1 MNKPPSTR
9 PSDPQPAEA
18 ASPTNGKLEPGAS
31 AVLHPIELDAAA
43 RKLYRE
49 GLTALLE
56 ARVPFL
62 VGGAYA
68 LERHTGIVRHTK
80 DFDIF
85 VRPKHVHRTLRV
97 LTRAGFRTDLPF
109 PHWIGKAFHGEYFID
124 VIFNSGNGLCPVDDE
139 WFAHALDSVVLD
151 MPVKICPVEETL
163 WQKAFIL
170 ERDRCDSADMAHL
183 LRFCAAR
190 LDWDRLLHRFGDHWR
205 VLYAHLILFGFIYPD
220 EQKLIPRAVLEK
232 LARRLRNDA
241 RGAAPADR
249 LCNGT
254 LLSATQY
261 MRDIDLEGFRDARLA
276 PDGPIGQ
283 NALSKWT
290 ANFAKS

>member
-1 MNKPPSTR
+1 MSKPSSNRLSNPSVVNHPLSTNDR
-9 PSDPQPAEA
+9 PGGETTAL
-18 ASPTNGKLEPGAS
+18 T
-31 AVLHPIELDAAA
+31 HPLELDAAA
-43 RKLYRE
+43 RKFYQD
-49 GLTALLE
+49 GLLALLN

-85 VRPKHVHRTLRV
+85 VRPKHVHRALRV
-97 LTRAGFRTDLPF
+97 LSRAGFQTDLPF

-139 WFAHALDSVVLD
+139 WFEYSLENMVLNV
-151 MPVKICPVEETL
+151 PVKICPVEETI

-170 ERDRCDSADMAHL
+170 ERDRCDSADVAHL
-183 LRFCAAR
+183 LRFCAAKINWER
-190 LDWDRLLHRFGDHWR
+190 LIRRFGDHWR
-205 VLYAHLILFGFIYPD
+205 VLYSHLILFGFIYPG
-220 EQKLIPRAVLEK
+220 EQHLIPRRPMEE
-232 LARRLRNDA
+232 LARRLRNEV
-241 RGAAPADR
+241 RGTAPPGR

-261 MRDIDLEGFRDARLA
+261 LRDVDLEGFQDARLA
-276 PDGPIGQ
+276 PHGPITE
-283 NALSKWT
+283 NALAKWT
-290 ANFAKS
+290 ANFVRP